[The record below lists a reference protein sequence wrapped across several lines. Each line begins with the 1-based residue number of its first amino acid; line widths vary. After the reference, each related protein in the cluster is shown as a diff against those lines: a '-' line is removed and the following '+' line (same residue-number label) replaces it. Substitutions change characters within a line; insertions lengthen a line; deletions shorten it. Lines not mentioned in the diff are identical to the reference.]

1 MWNNKDSFD
10 ERAHFARQ
18 TTLTEGMPAM
28 QPIVTGKGLDNCSV
42 PL

>member
-1 MWNNKDSFD
+1 MWNNKDLFD

-18 TTLTEGMPAM
+18 TTLTEGM